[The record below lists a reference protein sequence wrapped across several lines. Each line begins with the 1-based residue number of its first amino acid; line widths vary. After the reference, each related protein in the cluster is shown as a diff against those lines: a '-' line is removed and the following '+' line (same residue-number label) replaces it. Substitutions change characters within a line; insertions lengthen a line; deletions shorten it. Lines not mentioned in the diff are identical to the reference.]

1 MSRHKLPRKTILLG
15 PLWVRWG
22 SADKMV
28 RQIFGD

>member
-1 MSRHKLPRKTILLG
+1 MSRHKSPRKTILLG

-28 RQIFGD
+28 RHVF